1 MMYMFAALQRIAEQ
15 RGDGLLPEL
24 AARLREMPRPGDNPD
39 HHRRGA
45 RDHKVEQHAGTS
57 EKRRVGEHQKRKSRM
72 LLPEH

>member
-57 EKRRVGEHQKRKSRM
+57 EKRRDQKRKSRM